1 VKFEKIHNS
10 NINTGC
16 VIWITGLSGA
26 GKTTLSKD
34 LGNRL
39 KKIGIP
45 CLLLDGDII
54 RSIFSE
60 DKDNRHYTYE
70 SRKRMAIKYSRLS
83 LILASQGY
91 CVITSVIGMF
101 KEIYSWNKKYLP
113 GYYEIFLDIPICE
126 LKKRDPKGIY
136 RKFSL
141 GKINNVA
148 GLDLKIQKPTDPDL
162 HITDCKAINTE
173 TIISHVINRFSTS
186 V

>member
-1 VKFEKIHNS
+1 VKFEKIYSSKTN
-10 NINTGC
+10 NGC

-26 GKTTLSKD
+26 GKTTLSND

-39 KKIGIP
+39 KKVGIP
-45 CLLLDGDII
+45 CVLLDGDII

-60 DKDNRHYTYE
+60 DKDDRDYSYD
-70 SRKRMAIKYSRLS
+70 SRKKMAIKYSRLS
-83 LILASQGY
+83 LILANQGY

-101 KEIYSWNKKYLP
+101 KEIYNWNKKYLP
-113 GYYEIFLDIPICE
+113 GYYEIFLDIPMCE

-148 GLDLKIQKPTDPDL
+148 GLDLKIQKPTNSNL
-162 HITDCKAINTE
+162 HITDIRAINTE
-173 TIISHVINRFSTS
+173 TITSYVISRFSTS
-186 V
+186 F

>member
-1 VKFEKIHNS
+1 MKFEKIYNS
-10 NINTGC
+10 KINKGC

-34 LGNRL
+34 LGNKL

-45 CLLLDGDII
+45 CVLLDGDII
-54 RSIFSE
+54 RSIFSG
-60 DKDNRHYTYE
+60 DKDKIDHTNE

-83 LILASQGY
+83 FIIASQGY

-101 KEIYSWNKKYLP
+101 REIYSWNKKHLP

-141 GKINNVA
+141 GKITNVA
-148 GLDLKIQKPTDPDL
+148 GLDLKIQKPLNSDL
-162 HITDCKAINTE
+162 HITDCNSINTKK
-173 TIISHVINRFSTS
+173 IISHIINRFSTS
-186 V
+186 

>member
-1 VKFEKIHNS
+1 MKFEKIYNS
-10 NINTGC
+10 KINIGC

-39 KKIGIP
+39 KKNGIP
-45 CLLLDGDII
+45 CVQLDGDII

-60 DKDNRHYTYE
+60 DKDNTNYSYE
-70 SRKRMAIKYSRLS
+70 SRKKMAIRYSRLS
-83 LILASQGY
+83 LMLASQGY

-101 KEIYSWNKKYLP
+101 KEIYSWNKKNLP

-141 GKINNVA
+141 GKITNVA
-148 GLDLKIQKPTDPDL
+148 GLDLKIQKPTNSDL
-162 HITDCKAINTE
+162 HITDYKAINTE
-173 TIISHVINRFSTS
+173 IIISNVINRISIS
-186 V
+186 L

>member
-1 VKFEKIHNS
+1 MKFEKIYSSKTN
-10 NINTGC
+10 NGC

-34 LGNRL
+34 LGNKL

-45 CLLLDGDII
+45 CVLLDGDII

-60 DKDNRHYTYE
+60 DKDKIDYTNE
-70 SRKRMAIKYSRLS
+70 SRKSMAIKYSRLS
-83 LILASQGY
+83 FILASQGY

-126 LKKRDPKGIY
+126 LKRRDPKGIY

-141 GKINNVA
+141 GKITNVA
-148 GLDLKIQKPTDPDL
+148 GLDLKIQKPINSDL
-162 HITDCKAINTE
+162 HITDCKTINTE
-173 TIISHVINRFSTS
+173 TIISHVINRFSTCL
-186 V
+186 